1 MRGDDVAALARG
13 SVAAVAARARTTTA
27 RAISPARRARVR
39 RVIAARD
46 CDAMDGMDSLLDPV
60 GRRIWALNARSRR
73 LIDQSAVSDVY
84 ARGKGREDYKYK
96 AARSRHSLDARG
108 RARSVSDGSQE
119 MILPGFMML

>member
-1 MRGDDVAALARG
+1 
-13 SVAAVAARARTTTA
+13 
-27 RAISPARRARVR
+27 
-39 RVIAARD
+39 
-46 CDAMDGMDSLLDPV
+46 MDSLLDPV